1 MIIPNGTI
9 QITRALPGGF
19 VNGKPQQSKTEVSG
33 HVAANINEN
42 RRSWGIVAEQTANTT
57 ATYTILVEPSDAPG
71 ISDRDKVEL
80 FDSRGIS
87 LGQFEIASARLLD
100 YVDAIQIT
108 TK

>member
-9 QITRALPGGF
+9 QITKTLPGGF
-19 VNGKPQQSKTEVSG
+19 VNGKPQQSKTEVG
-33 HVAANINEN
+33 DHIAANINEN
-42 RRSWGIVAEQTANTT
+42 RRNWGIVAEQTASTT
-57 ATYTILVEPSDAPG
+57 ATYTILVEPSDAPD

-80 FDSRGIS
+80 FDSRGES
-87 LGQFEIASARLLD
+87 LGRFGIASARLLD